1 MKKSLFPALKKFKAY
16 LNTAS
21 TGLMPSTAL
30 LETTKLLNDVIEFNG
45 EVNSVDYMDERVLK
59 PLLDEAARLM
69 KVSSENI
76 GLSIQ
81 TTEGLRRILLSLEP
95 KRGQNIVS
103 LDTEFPTIPALLK
116 SYSGRFNL
124 ELRVVEN
131 RNGVHCIENIERAID
146 DGTFAVVLSSVNW
159 VTGERID
166 LRELSGVAHEHG
178 ALLIVDAVQHLGS
191 LRLFPEREGIDALSA
206 GGEKW
211 LLSPDTGA
219 GLIYVSDELL
229 EETEPIAGLL
239 NSEPP
244 TGEWGSWW
252 GLPEKDPW
260 GELKPA
266 RGAKRLDFGGGPP
279 YLVAG
284 AFLAS
289 LRLINEIGIE
299 EIERHNIRLAGRI
312 RDEALSAGL
321 EVLAEGSPIVT
332 IKTGLSYEEEERL
345 YQKLAAEGISV
356 SHRGVLGHYGIR
368 ASPHL
373 YNGREDV
380 EMFLEALFEG
390 LGSGQS

>member
-1 MKKSLFPALKKFKAY
+1 MRKSLFPSLRRFKAY

-21 TGLMPSTAL
+21 LGLMPSTAI
-30 LETTKLLNDVIEFNG
+30 LEATKLLNDVIEFKG
-45 EVNSVDYMDERVLK
+45 EVNSVDYMDEVVLK

-69 KVSSENI
+69 KVNPENV

-81 TTEGLRRILLSLEP
+81 TTEGLRRILLAMKP

-103 LDTEFPTIPALLK
+103 LDTEFPTVPALLK
-116 SYSGRFNL
+116 SYSKRFGL

-131 RNGVHCIENIERAID
+131 RNGVHSLEDIEKAID
-146 DGTFAVVLSSVNW
+146 DNTFAVVLSSVNW
-159 VTGERID
+159 VTGQRLN
-166 LRELSGVAHEHG
+166 LRELSRMAHEHG
-178 ALLIVDAVQHLGS
+178 AWLIVDAVQHLGV
-191 LRLFPEREGIDALSA
+191 LRLFPEKEGVDALSA

-229 EETEPIAGLL
+229 DEMKPITGLL
-239 NSEPP
+239 NNEPP

-266 RGAKRLDFGGGPP
+266 EGVKKLDFGGGAP
-279 YLVAG
+279 YLIAA
-284 AFLAS
+284 AFKAS
-289 LRLINEIGIE
+289 LKLINEIGIE
-299 EIERHNIRLAGRI
+299 EIERHNLRLAGRI
-312 RDEALSAGL
+312 RDEALNADL
-321 EVLAEGSPIVT
+321 EVLAEGSSIVT

-373 YNGREDV
+373 YNTLDDV
-380 EMFLEALFEG
+380 EMFLEELFTVMG
-390 LGSGQS
+390 R